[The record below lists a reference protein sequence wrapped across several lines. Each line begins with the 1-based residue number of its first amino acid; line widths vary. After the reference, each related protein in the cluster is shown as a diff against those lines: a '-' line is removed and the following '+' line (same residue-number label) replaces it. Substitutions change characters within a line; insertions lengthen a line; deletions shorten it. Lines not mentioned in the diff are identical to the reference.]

1 MVLGRG
7 KAATHLNSWSRC
19 LDREDGIRSPASLSS
34 LTAVACTKS
43 WSQMAARWKSIR
55 RRTGETTVRIFIAT
69 RPVNRNWVRNPISAS
84 LPSDVTCALHS
95 YSTDFDVWDIMC
107 SDAKQ
112 LISMERKGREM
123 APCSSPKA
131 NSGSWGWW
139 NIQIRRKGL
148 CGQKNWKRKC
158 IPCLSFPST
167 HYLGFTRC
175 FPCQQYSAL
184 EALEC
189 QLPFKCC
196 SLKYEQDLAS

>member
-1 MVLGRG
+1 MVSGRG

-19 LDREDGIRSPASLSS
+19 LDREDGIHSPASLSS

-112 LISMERKGREM
+112 LISMERRGREM

-131 NSGSWGWW
+131 NSGSWRLVEYPD
-139 NIQIRRKGL
+139 QE
-148 CGQKNWKRKC
+148 KRVMWPETLEKKMHSLSL
-158 IPCLSFPST
+158 LSFHPLPWFYQMFS
-167 HYLGFTRC
+167 LSAIFC
-175 FPCQQYSAL
+175 FGGLWVPATIQMLFA
-184 EALEC
+184 
-189 QLPFKCC
+189 
-196 SLKYEQDLAS
+196 